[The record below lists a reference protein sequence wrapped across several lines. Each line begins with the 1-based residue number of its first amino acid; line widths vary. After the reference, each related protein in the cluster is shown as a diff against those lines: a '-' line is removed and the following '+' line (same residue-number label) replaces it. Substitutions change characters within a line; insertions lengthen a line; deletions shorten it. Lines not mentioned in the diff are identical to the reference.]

1 MDTKKQLSTRAFGT
15 SLDNGRRKKRD
26 KGGKKR
32 SLASVVK
39 ERKDKRGYRNAVIHP
54 GAGRGRSAAGEK
66 RVTRSV
72 SRARATHRNE
82 ISDGAMVNV
91 EDIDATEEVMQN
103 PLAAAHVVKEIFAT
117 YRAKE
122 SSLSA
127 RPTYM
132 AKQTHINERMRTIV
146 VDWIVDVHRKFRF
159 VPETLYLTVNL
170 IDRYLSVK
178 EVERPMFQ
186 LVAVSCLLI
195 ASKYEEIY
203 QLPVNDLVFLC
214 AETYTRQDILDMEW
228 AVLTELDF
236 KIYGPTAHPFLVRF
250 LRAANADT
258 RTTQLASFLLDG
270 TLQNYQLLQYRPS
283 QLAAAAVMIARR
295 TNWTLLMGKY
305 LSMAVLWT
313 PTLAHYTDYSEEEVM
328 PVARAILGAWDNRE
342 SSCSAVKKKYSATG
356 RLYGGV
362 ALVALPSADV
372 FSS

>member
-1 MDTKKQLSTRAFGT
+1 
-15 SLDNGRRKKRD
+15 
-26 KGGKKR
+26 
-32 SLASVVK
+32 
-39 ERKDKRGYRNAVIHP
+39 
-54 GAGRGRSAAGEK
+54 
-66 RVTRSV
+66 
-72 SRARATHRNE
+72 
-82 ISDGAMVNV
+82 MVNV
-91 EDIDATEEVMQN
+91 EDIDATEELMQN
-103 PLAAAHVVKEIFAT
+103 PLAAAFVVKEIYAT

-178 EVERPMFQ
+178 EVERPIFQ

-203 QLPVNDLVFLC
+203 QLPVNDLVYLC

-270 TLQNYQLLQYRPS
+270 ALQNYQLLRYRPS

-295 TNWTLLMGKY
+295 TNWALLMGKY
-305 LSMAVLWT
+305 LPMAVLWT
-313 PTLAHYTDYSEEEVM
+313 PSLAHYTDYSEEEVM
-328 PVARAILGAWDNRE
+328 PVARAILGAWDERE

-362 ALVALPSADV
+362 ALVALPSANV
-372 FSS
+372 FLPSSNGGREV